1 MNRRGSV
8 QLRAST
14 IGGMQTQDFE
24 QIRQQ
29 TAQAVHEVL
38 EAAHLSSGDIF
49 VIGCS
54 SSEVLGEQIGTHTS
68 MDVAP
73 YLFEGAQSVLKPAGI
88 FLAAQCCEHL
98 NRALVIEQECLEHYG
113 FDQVNAI
120 PQPNHAGG
128 AFGTIAYQRFDDPV
142 LVEDIRHL
150 AKAGMDI
157 GDTLIGMHLR
167 PVAVPLRIS
176 LNQIGSAHLVCA
188 RYRPKYVG
196 GSRAIYDESLM

>member
-1 MNRRGSV
+1 
-8 QLRAST
+8 
-14 IGGMQTQDFE
+14 MQTQDFE

-29 TAQAVHEVL
+29 TAQAVREVL
-38 EAAHLSSGDIF
+38 EAAHLSAGDIF

-98 NRALVIEQECLEHYG
+98 NRALVIEQECLERYG

-128 AFGTIAYQRFDDPV
+128 AFGTIAYRSFDHPV
-142 LVEDIRHL
+142 LVEDIQAK
-150 AKAGMDI
+150 AKAGIDI
-157 GDTLIGMHLR
+157 GGTLIGMHLH
-167 PVAVPLRIS
+167 PVVVPVRTE
-176 LNQIGSAHLVCA
+176 QRKIGEATLVLA
-188 RYRPKYVG
+188 KTRPKYVG
-196 GSRAIYDESLM
+196 GPRAQYEQDEPAHN

>member
-1 MNRRGSV
+1 
-8 QLRAST
+8 
-14 IGGMQTQDFE
+14 MQTQDFE

-29 TAQAVHEVL
+29 TAQAVREVL

-98 NRALVIEQECLEHYG
+98 NRALVIEQECLERYG

-128 AFGTIAYQRFDDPV
+128 AFGTIAYRSFDHPV
-142 LVEDIRHL
+142 LVEDIQAK
-150 AKAGMDI
+150 AKAGIDI
-157 GDTLIGMHLR
+157 GGTLIGMHIH
-167 PVAVPLRIS
+167 PVVVPLRIS
-176 LNQIGSAHLVCA
+176 IDMIGKAHIICA
-188 RYRPKYVG
+188 RYRPKYIG
-196 GSRAIYDESLM
+196 GSRAIYDEKLM

>member
-1 MNRRGSV
+1 
-8 QLRAST
+8 
-14 IGGMQTQDFE
+14 MQTQDFE

-38 EAAHLSSGDIF
+38 GAAHLSSGDIF

-128 AFGTIAYQRFDDPV
+128 AFGTIAYQSFDHPV
-142 LVEDIRHL
+142 LVEDIQAK
-150 AKAGMDI
+150 AKAGIDI
-157 GDTLIGMHLR
+157 GGTLIGMHIH
-167 PVAVPLRIS
+167 PVVVPLRIS
-176 LNQIGSAHLVCA
+176 IDMIGKAHIICA
-188 RYRPKYVG
+188 RYRPKYIG
-196 GSRAIYDESLM
+196 GSRAIYDEKLM